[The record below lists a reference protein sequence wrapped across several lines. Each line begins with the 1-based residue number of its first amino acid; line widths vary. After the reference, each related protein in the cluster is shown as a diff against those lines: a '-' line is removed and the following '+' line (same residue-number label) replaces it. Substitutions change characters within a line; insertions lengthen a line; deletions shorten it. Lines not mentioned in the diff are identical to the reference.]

1 MFESQER
8 VRGIRLSEAALLA
21 LTLATLVCVLVLL
34 PARSA
39 SAVLSSAADY
49 RLQGKLSTSVGT
61 APALQNIGQG
71 TSSFTTATVD
81 GSSRKVLDFP
91 RGNGLKLAPT
101 TGVVSN
107 GTYTI
112 LVLFELNNVGDD
124 VSRFRR
130 VMDFENGTSDSGCT
144 SRRTARLAS

>member
-21 LTLATLVCVLVLL
+21 LTLATLVCVLL

-91 RGNGLKLAPT
+91 RG
-101 TGVVSN
+101 TG
-107 GTYTI
+107 
-112 LVLFELNNVGDD
+112 
-124 VSRFRR
+124 
-130 VMDFENGTSDSGCT
+130 
-144 SRRTARLAS
+144 